1 MQTNI
6 SLHHIQRKKS
16 DLVSI
21 FYEVTL
27 DFPTLSGL
35 QSRLPRDPN
44 LSLVTIPAS
53 FITMPAFSECVASG
67 YKCMTT
73 VDGQSLGEAI
83 DTKKKF
89 SKAKA
94 SERAL
99 KRVAPELFEEV

>member
-1 MQTNI
+1 
-6 SLHHIQRKKS
+6 
-16 DLVSI
+16 
-21 FYEVTL
+21 
-27 DFPTLSGL
+27 
-35 QSRLPRDPN
+35 
-44 LSLVTIPAS
+44 
-53 FITMPAFSECVASG
+53 MPAFSECVASG